1 MPDTNNHLNRG
12 ERRPYLPRTWAEM
25 WPKIKTPLQLTLAQL
40 VGWALRKWLG

>member
-1 MPDTNNHLNRG
+1 VPDTNDRPNRG
-12 ERRPYLPRTWAEM
+12 ERRLYRRRTRAEL